1 MYHEL
6 KIPLMNMFS
15 QSLWTAIFPDRM
27 RIRKV
32 SPIFKD
38 GKKTIAS
45 NYRSISVLP
54 CFSKI
59 LERIMYNRF
68 YSYLTGNNI
77 LFNLLNSDF
86 RQIIQLNMHC

>member
-1 MYHEL
+1 
-6 KIPLMNMFS
+6 
-15 QSLWTAIFPDRM
+15 M

-86 RQIIQLNMHC
+86 GQIIQLNMQC

>member
-1 MYHEL
+1 
-6 KIPLMNMFS
+6 MNIFS
-15 QSLWTAIFPDRM
+15 QSLSTRIFQDKM
-27 RIRKV
+27 TIAKA
-32 SPIFKD
+32 SPKHKN

-45 NYRSISVLP
+45 NYRPIPVLP